1 MVRNNTLPPW
11 IFLLTY
17 IHFYA
22 GRMKDFEVRFPKYK
36 NSAPARRV
44 VRSDNE
50 LREDGD
56 TAPEEAAPVLFVTAT
71 AR

>member
-1 MVRNNTLPPW
+1 
-11 IFLLTY
+11 
-17 IHFYA
+17 
-22 GRMKDFEVRFPKYK
+22 MKDFEVRFPKYK